1 MANLSRSE
9 PVYGKKVFVCAVC
22 QEQSSHYW
30 NVLMKF
36 TELGGSFAATRDM
49 PESPHL
55 SKILIAI
62 SVCYTCGQYTIWRD
76 ERIVDPQVIRDVEA
90 PHPDMPEDVRELYDE
105 AASVLSRS
113 SRAATALVR
122 VALQRMCKHL
132 GEEGKN
138 INADIASLTL
148 KGLDATVV
156 DSLDV
161 VRLLG
166 NGAAHPEQMI
176 LDNTLDDARATFF
189 LLNYIVDEA
198 LTRSNNQKVARKLA
212 AKLSEKER
220 LQIQE
225 RNRPLA

>member
-1 MANLSRSE
+1 MQF
-9 PVYGKKVFVCAVC
+9 G
-22 QEQSSHYW
+22 
-30 NVLMKF
+30 
-36 TELGGSFAATRDM
+36 ELGGSFAATRDM

-55 SKILIAI
+55 CQISLAV
-62 SVCYTCGQYTIWRD
+62 SVCYTCSQYTVWRD
-76 ERIVDPQVIRDVEA
+76 ERIVDPEVAENVES

-113 SRAATALVR
+113 PRAATALVR

-138 INADIASLTL
+138 INADIASLKL
-148 KGLDATVV
+148 KGLDAAVV
-156 DSLDV
+156 DALDV

-189 LLNYIVDEA
+189 LLNYIADEA
-198 LTRSNNQKVARKLA
+198 LTRANNQKVARELA
-212 AKLSEKER
+212 AKLSDEEHKHIRERDEGAKKKAEKEV
-220 LQIQE
+220 IS
-225 RNRPLA
+225 